1 MPTSWINLI
10 NNLLC
15 FVLFYMGQKIIIVLY
30 GVKRKIRGIIRQR
43 EVEKEILVVVHC

>member
-10 NNLLC
+10 NNLL
-15 FVLFYMGQKIIIVLY
+15 FLLFYMGQKIIIVLC

-43 EVEKEILVVVHC
+43 DVEKEILVVVHC